1 LKKHSIKLIEHN
13 IKSIKTN
20 ISTDEETG
28 ITSCKSFESSSL
40 STTSA
45 EISDQSSDLCSNIF
59 VILNESPLPIINE
72 EPKIN
77 TDSDVELRRTNK
89 ITKLERRLSNLSR
102 TIRELEEKDLS
113 LDEMRYSD
121 LYQVESNLKKRAYD
135 VIDSFSKIVSHIDS
149 SFRFI

>member
-1 LKKHSIKLIEHN
+1 MKKHSIKLIEHN

>member
-1 LKKHSIKLIEHN
+1 MKKHSIKLIEHN

-28 ITSCKSFESSSL
+28 ITSCKSFESLSL

-45 EISDQSSDLCSNIF
+45 ETSDQSSDLCSNIF

-77 TDSDVELRRTNK
+77 TDSNMELRRTNK

-121 LYQVESNLKKRAYD
+121 LYQVESNLKKQAYD

>member
-45 EISDQSSDLCSNIF
+45 ETSDQSSDLCSNIF
-59 VILNESPLPIINE
+59 VTLNESPLPIMNE

-77 TDSDVELRRTNK
+77 TDSNMELRRMNK